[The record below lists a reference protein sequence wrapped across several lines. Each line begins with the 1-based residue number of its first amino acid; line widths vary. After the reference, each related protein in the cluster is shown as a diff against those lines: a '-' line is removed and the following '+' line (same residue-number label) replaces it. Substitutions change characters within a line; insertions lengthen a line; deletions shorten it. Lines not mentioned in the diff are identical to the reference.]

1 MKRDIRAMAKKEN
14 KKQLP
19 LPVIIILI
27 FVLVISGIMEVTGIW
42 DKLNSDVTGT
52 PYIDTHNVDD
62 SDVMA
67 TATFIDVGQG
77 DCTLFVSD
85 NTSMLIDSGEAENAP
100 AIIKTLTESGI
111 TELDYLIATHA
122 HSDHIGSMAEILS
135 EIPAKKVIISKPSED
150 SQSTRTFTDFID
162 AATSCEAEL
171 IIAESGYEF
180 TMGYALCRILSPINF
195 YSSMENNN
203 SIVMHI
209 TVGSTSFMMTGD
221 AEAGAEKAIL
231 DKYDNI
237 SSTILKAGHH
247 GSDTSSSEE
256 FIDAVSP
263 ETVIIHVGKDNKY
276 GHPMDV
282 IMDRLTEY
290 TDDIYTTAKN
300 GTVTVKCYKDSY
312 EISTRR

>member
-1 MKRDIRAMAKKEN
+1 MAKKEN

-27 FVLVISGIMEVTGIW
+27 FALVISGIMEVTGVW
-42 DKLNSDVTGT
+42 DKLNSAVTGT

-62 SDVMA
+62 SDVIA

-100 AIIKTLTESGI
+100 VIIKTLSESGI

-162 AATSCEAEL
+162 AATACEAEL
-171 IIAESGYEF
+171 IIAEAGYEF
-180 TMGYALCRILSPINF
+180 PMGYALCRILSPINF

-209 TVGSTSFMMTGD
+209 KVGSTSFMMTGD